1 MSSLQYGMKRA
12 YVFTFYTLF
21 EYVMQC
27 WNVYRTVCIFSAV
40 WIQIAYQGLG
50 NGMSIEFIKNE

>member
-1 MSSLQYGMKRA
+1 MKRA